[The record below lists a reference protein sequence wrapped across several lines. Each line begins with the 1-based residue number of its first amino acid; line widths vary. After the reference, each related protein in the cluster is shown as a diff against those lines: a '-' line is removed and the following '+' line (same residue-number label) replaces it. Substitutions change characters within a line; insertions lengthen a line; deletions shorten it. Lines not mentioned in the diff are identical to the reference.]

1 MKNTRLIVV
10 FAVISAIGGTV
21 VYEITLGIVGV
32 ALPHMQGTFSATPD
46 QIAWVLTS
54 FTVGTTVMIGC
65 AGWFSSRFGRKRFFL
80 FSIAG
85 FVIST
90 IMCGSVDTLT
100 AEVFWRLMQGL
111 LGAPLMPLGQAITV
125 DAFPEDKKDLAS
137 SVWAMGAVGGVVSAP
152 VLGGYLVEFYEWRL
166 VFLITVPLGV
176 AAFFGTWAFVEETE
190 RDTER
195 KLDWLGF
202 TALVIAVFAIQMGL
216 SRGQRLDW
224 WDSVEIVIEFSVG
237 TLALFYFVVRCY
249 TTRNPFVPR
258 ELLTDRN
265 FLIGAALFL
274 LFGAVL
280 VLPLVMLP
288 LLLQQLGGYPVVTA
302 GALLFPR
309 GVGTICALLVTG
321 TIASKT
327 DPRVPLVFGLLLIAF
342 SNWNMSTWTADVSAW
357 EISWSNAIQGF
368 GSGVTFVPNI
378 AIAFWTISERNRTE
392 GLSFLYLLF
401 YFGSAIGVACIFA
414 FQSKL
419 GQIHRAQLAENVTH
433 HNELF
438 QQAAIS
444 SLFDPTTQAGLA
456 ALSQEIDRQ
465 AQMIAYSN
473 SFLVIALAALIM
485 APLPLFV
492 TKRRVLKGGC

>member
-1 MKNTRLIVV
+1 MSMRPVV
-10 FAVISAIGGTV
+10 MLAVVSAIGGTV

-32 ALPHMQGTFSATPD
+32 ALPHMQGAFSATPD

-65 AGWFSSRFGRKRFFL
+65 AGWFASRFGRKRFFL
-80 FSIAG
+80 FSLAG

-90 IMCGSVDTLT
+90 IMCGTVDSLA

-125 DAFPEDKKDLAS
+125 DAFPDDKRNLAS
-137 SVWAMGAVGGVVSAP
+137 SVWAAGAVGGVVTAP
-152 VLGGYLVEFYEWRL
+152 VLGGYLVEFYDWRW
-166 VFLITVPLGV
+166 VFLVTVPLGI
-176 AAFFGTWAFVEETE
+176 AAFVGSWFFVEETE

-202 TALVIAVFAIQMGL
+202 GTLVIAVFAIQMGL
-216 SRGQRLDW
+216 SRGERLDW
-224 WDSVEIVIEFSVG
+224 WASTEIIAELTIGSA
-237 TLALFYFVVRCY
+237 ALVYFVVRCY
-249 TTRNPFVPR
+249 TTNNPFVPG
-258 ELLTDRN
+258 ELLADRN
-265 FLIGAALFL
+265 YLIGAALFM

-280 VLPLVMLP
+280 VLPIVMLP
-288 LLLQQLGGYPVVTA
+288 LLLQQLGGYPVFTA

-309 GVGTICALLVTG
+309 GIGTVTALLVTG
-321 TIASKT
+321 TLAAKT
-327 DPRVPLVFGLLLIAF
+327 DPRWLLVFGLMLIAF
-342 SNWNMSTWTADVSAW
+342 ANWNMSTWTADVSTW

-368 GSGVTFVPNI
+368 GSGITFVPNI
-378 AIAFWTISERNRTE
+378 AIAFWTISTRYRTE

-414 FQSKL
+414 FQAKL
-419 GQIHRAQLAENVTH
+419 GQIHRSQLAENVTH

-438 QQAAIS
+438 DEANIS
-444 SLFDPTTQAGLA
+444 SIFNPSTQAGLA

-473 SFLVIALAALIM
+473 SFLVIAIVALLM
-485 APLPLFV
+485 APLPLLV
-492 TKRRVLKGGC
+492 TRHRL

>member
-1 MKNTRLIVV
+1 MKDARLVVV

-54 FTVGTTVMIGC
+54 FTVGTTIMIGC
-65 AGWFSSRFGRKRFFL
+65 AGWFASRFGRKRFFL

-90 IMCGSVDTLT
+90 IMCGSVDSLA

-125 DAFPEDKKDLAS
+125 DAFPDDKKDLAS
-137 SVWAMGAVGGVVSAP
+137 SVWAMGAVGGVVTAP
-152 VLGGYLVEFYEWRL
+152 VLGGYLVEFYQWRM
-166 VFLITVPLGV
+166 VFLITVPLGI
-176 AAFFGTWAFVEETE
+176 AAFVGSWVFVEETE
-190 RDTER
+190 RDLER
-195 KLDWLGF
+195 KLDWIGF
-202 TALVIAVFAIQMGL
+202 AALVVAVFAIQMGL
-216 SRGQRLDW
+216 SRGERLDW
-224 WDSVEIVIEFSVG
+224 WDSAEVLVEFSVG
-237 TLALFYFVVRCY
+237 SVALIFFFVRCY
-249 TTRNPFVPR
+249 TTSNPFVPG
-258 ELLTDRN
+258 ELLGDRN
-265 FLIGAALFL
+265 FLIGAALFM

-288 LLLQQLGGYPVVTA
+288 LLLQQLGGYPVFTA

-309 GVGTICALLVTG
+309 GIGTICALIITG
-321 TIASKT
+321 TIAAKT
-327 DPRVPLVFGLLLIAF
+327 DARIPLVFGLILIAF
-342 SNWNMSTWTADVSAW
+342 ANWNMSTWTADVSAW

-368 GSGVTFVPNI
+368 GSGITFVPNI
-378 AIAFWTISERNRTE
+378 ALAFWTVSDRYRTE

-401 YFGSAIGVACIFA
+401 YFGSAVGVACIFA
-414 FQSKL
+414 FQAKL
-419 GQIHRAQLAENVTH
+419 GQIHRAQLAENITH
-433 HNELF
+433 HNETF
-438 QQAAIS
+438 DQVEVS
-444 SLFDPTTQAGLA
+444 SLFDPDTQMGLA

-473 SFLVIALAALIM
+473 SFLIIAVVALIM
-485 APLPLFV
+485 APLPLLV
-492 TKRRVLKGGC
+492 TKQRT